1 MWSAHL
7 GGIIMSVWNASHCI
21 NIFDLDVGAC
31 AEEKCHIGTNK
42 TKQIAVLYEIF
53 LAKYM
58 QKVQS
63 LNKAHHG

>member
-31 AEEKCHIGTNK
+31 SCAEEKCHIGTNK
-42 TKQIAVLYEIF
+42 TE
-53 LAKYM
+53 
-58 QKVQS
+58 
-63 LNKAHHG
+63 